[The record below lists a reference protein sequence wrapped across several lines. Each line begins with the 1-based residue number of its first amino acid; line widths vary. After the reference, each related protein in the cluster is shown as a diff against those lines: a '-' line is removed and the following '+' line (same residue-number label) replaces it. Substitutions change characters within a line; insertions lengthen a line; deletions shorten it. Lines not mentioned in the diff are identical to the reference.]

1 MKKVLSILLCALM
14 MFMGSAMAASQEI
27 TIGNVMFY
35 SGDQV
40 MLDLSGIELKL
51 GLGENEEYAGVMAG
65 LAANGETLV
74 EAVAALGAENILLG
88 MTGISDYYSINLQ
101 QVMEMLQAELEASG
115 MSMEDLMGE
124 LTAGVSAMQDTAA
137 LENIVTVV
145 ENIMTTSMADGGT
158 EEIEGV
164 TYQIVTM
171 TVTEEQMDE
180 LLKAI
185 VAAVDAYVPEA
196 ADGTGYDSL
205 VEAFEAGGMYS
216 SMEGAIYMGDTD
228 VIADFYQVL
237 GYEGEEDEEVIEHY
251 VSMEVLEG
259 ETEGAQEM
267 DIWYALYS
275 DYDDFEEPEFSA
287 LAMIY
292 TENGEF
298 TGVETLIGPEGEEIY
313 VDVISQQTEGGKLWE
328 VSFGSAS
335 EELHFAVGFGPLSAT
350 QNCFYVDFY
359 EYEDIVTLAYVSE
372 GNYGQFELYTFIDD
386 EEVIL
391 TADVNVSEGD
401 GAWLPANVTESVD
414 ILDLVEG
421 YMSEANVG
429 QVEKLSNEA
438 ALLLNN
444 VLTSLAQSNEAI
456 GALMGYMG

>member
-1 MKKVLSILLCALM
+1 MKKVLAVLLCALM
-14 MFMGSAMAASQEI
+14 MFTGSAMAVSQEI
-27 TIGNVMFY
+27 TIGNFMIY
-35 SGDQV
+35 SGEQV
-40 MLDLSGIELKL
+40 LLDLSGIELKL
-51 GLGENEEYAGVMAG
+51 GLGENEEYAGIMAG

-74 EAVAALGAENILLG
+74 EAVAALGAEEILLG
-88 MTGISDYYSINLQ
+88 MTGLSDYYSINLQ

-124 LTAGVSAMQDTAA
+124 LTAGVSAAQDTAV
-137 LENIVTVV
+137 LENVMAVV

-164 TYQIVTM
+164 TYQVVTM

-185 VAAVDAYVPEA
+185 VAAVDAYAPEA

-292 TENGEF
+292 TENDEF
-298 TGVETLIGPEGEEIY
+298 VGVETLFSVEDEELY

-328 VSFGSAS
+328 VSFGNYN
-335 EELHFAVGFGPLSAT
+335 EETHFAVGFGPMSAT
-350 QNCFYVDFY
+350 QNCVYLDIY
-359 EYEDIVTLAYVSE
+359 EGEDVITLAYVYE
-372 GNYGQFELYTFIDD
+372 GNYGQVELYTFVDG
-386 EEVIL
+386 EEIVM
-391 TADVNVSEGD
+391 TADVTVSEGD

-414 ILDLVEG
+414 ILGLVSDL
-421 YMSEANVG
+421 MSEANVA
-429 QVEKLSNEA
+429 QVEKLNNEA
-438 ALLLNN
+438 AALLNN
-444 VLTSLAQSNEAI
+444 VLGTLVQSNESLA
-456 GALMGYMG
+456 ALMGFMG